1 MEQSP
6 PPPLLAPGTPSS
18 SLGARL
24 MNVFAMPGEV
34 FEEIKARPISPAN
47 WLLPVALAA
56 LVGVVYITVVFSQ
69 ETVLQQM
76 REMQDRAMEKKLE
89 KLPKEQREKVREMA
103 DKFRSPALMKIFGS
117 VAAVGGSF
125 AWLFFSAFLVWLIG
139 TRFFKA
145 EYAYMKA
152 VEVCGLASMISVLG
166 GIIAMLLVVIMGNML
181 MTPGPALLIP
191 HFDAANKV
199 HLLVSALNVMTFW
212 YIGVLAVGLAKLSNV
227 SWIKSFLW
235 LLIPWAVFRSGL
247 ILSGFAQGM

>member
-6 PPPLLAPGTPSS
+6 PPPPLPASDTPSS

-34 FEEIKARPISPAN
+34 FDEIKARPISSAN
-47 WLLPVALAA
+47 WLLPVVLAA

-103 DKFRSPALMKIFGS
+103 DKFRSPALMKILGS
-117 VAAVGGSF
+117 VAAVGVSF
-125 AWLFFSAFLVWLIG
+125 GWVFFIAFLVWLIG

-152 VEVCGLASMISVLG
+152 
-166 GIIAMLLVVIMGNML
+166 
-181 MTPGPALLIP
+181 
-191 HFDAANKV
+191 
-199 HLLVSALNVMTFW
+199 
-212 YIGVLAVGLAKLSNV
+212 
-227 SWIKSFLW
+227 
-235 LLIPWAVFRSGL
+235 
-247 ILSGFAQGM
+247 